1 MDNTSIKQ
9 NAISGF
15 IWRFLQQSGTHI
27 VGFVLSMVLARILS
41 PEDYGLI
48 AMITVFTNIAMVFIH
63 TGFSSA
69 IIQKKDLTETDK
81 NTMFFASILLG
92 IVLYLI
98 LFLCAPAISLFY
110 KEPRLTS
117 LLRVESLM
125 VLIGSAYSVHH
136 SVIVRELLF
145 KKSFWISACGMAV
158 QSVVGITLAVLGF
171 GAWSLVFSTLS
182 HTFTS
187 ALIFWIISKWKPKFE
202 FSFASFKGMF
212 FFSLKMLISELFNT
226 VYNNIRSIII
236 GKQYSSSD
244 LAFYNKGYQ
253 FPTLIM
259 TQVDGSMNTVLF
271 TSLSKFQSDW
281 ESGLKALRRA
291 MKTSLY
297 ICAPLMAG
305 LFAVAKPMILLLL
318 TEKWAE
324 SIIYVQLGSII
335 CLFWP
340 LSAQRHALNARGKS
354 GISLKLNIV
363 SKIVSL
369 TLLLLTFKIS
379 VKVMIL
385 SSIIGSLIMLIISAF
400 FYRKHLKYKFR
411 HQMADILPPIL
422 LSALM
427 GAVVYSV
434 QLLSLSNILTL
445 LIQVPVGI
453 VVYILLSVVFKVDSF
468 YYTFSL
474 LKGLVTSK
482 KN

>member
-1 MDNTSIKQ
+1 MDNSSIKQ
-9 NAISGF
+9 NALTGF

-27 VGFVLSMVLARILS
+27 VGFVLSMVLARLLS

-63 TGFSSA
+63 VGFSSA

-81 NTMFFASILLG
+81 NTMFFASLILGLA
-92 IVLYLI
+92 LYLI
-98 LFLCAPAISLFY
+98 LFLCAPAIASFY
-110 KEPRLTS
+110 NEPRLVS

-125 VLIGSAYSVHH
+125 VLIGAAYSVHH
-136 SVIVRELLF
+136 SIIVRELLF

-158 QSVVGITLAVLGF
+158 QSAIGITLALLGF
-171 GAWSLVFSTLS
+171 GAWALVFSTLA
-182 HTFTS
+182 HNLTT
-187 ALIFWIISKWKPKFE
+187 AVIFWAISKWKPKFE

-271 TSLSKFQSDW
+271 SSLSKFQSDW
-281 ESGLKALRRA
+281 ENGLKALRRA

-297 ICAPLMAG
+297 ICAPFMAG

-354 GISLKLNIV
+354 GISLKLNFV
-363 SKIVSL
+363 GKIVSIVIL
-369 TLLLLTFKIS
+369 IFTFRIS
-379 VKVMIL
+379 VKTMVL
-385 SSIIGSLIMLIISAF
+385 GSIVGSLIMLFINAF
-400 FYRKHLKYKFR
+400 FYRKHLEYKFR
-411 HQMADILPPIL
+411 HQIADILPPIL

-434 QLLSLSNILTL
+434 QLLNLSNFVTL
-445 LIQVPVGI
+445 LIQIPVGI
-453 VVYILLSVVFKVDSF
+453 VVYILLSLVFKIDSF
-468 YYTFSL
+468 YYVLSL
-474 LKGLVTSK
+474 IKGLIK
-482 KN
+482 K